1 MNSISIVTSA
11 KNRTKNLLMSLE
23 SWLYLDVQE
32 IIILDFGSNEKIEI
46 PFEDKRIK
54 LFRCESEFWHPTK
67 AHNIAIQLATKKLIL
82 KLDADYKTETNFL
95 EVNTL
100 SNEKEFIVGPR
111 LTPLA
116 GLTSYN
122 KKAFFDI
129 NGYNERI
136 LYYAIDHLDFNNR
149 LIQNGYK
156 KKYVSLKTIKHI
168 FHSDTDRTQYLQ
180 NPNLSKGDGI
190 NINTKVSEEQPWTK
204 NDIMSKL

>member
-1 MNSISIVTSA
+1 MNSISIVTSS
-11 KNRTKNLLMSLE
+11 KNRTKNLLISLE
-23 SWLYLDVQE
+23 SWIKLNVQE
-32 IIILDFGSNEKIEI
+32 IIILDFGSNEKIKI

-54 LFRCESEFWHPTK
+54 LFRYESEFWHYTK
-67 AHNIAIQLATKKLIL
+67 SYNIAIQLSTKDWIL
-82 KLDADYKTETNFL
+82 KLDADHKTKINFF

-116 GLTSYN
+116 GVGFYN
-122 KKAFFDI
+122 KKAFLTV

-136 LYYAIDHLDFNNR
+136 LNYGVDNLDFNNR
-149 LIQNGYK
+149 LVKNGYK

-168 FHSDTDRTQYLQ
+168 FHSDTDRTKYVY
-180 NPNLSKGDGI
+180 NPNLSKGDGVD
-190 NINTKVSEEQPWTK
+190 INTKVSEKQPWTK

>member
-67 AHNIAIQLATKKLIL
+67 AHNIAIQLATKNLIL

-100 SNEKEFIVGPR
+100 SNEKEFIAGPR

-116 GLTSYN
+116 GLTFYN

-190 NINTKVSEEQPWTK
+190 NINIKVSEEQPWTK